1 MTRFHYSRLNVAG
14 DWLSPTVIGVVLH
27 IPGFADIKVYI
38 PADPAL
44 YEVTSTVYV
53 PVASRV

>member
-14 DWLSPTVIGVVLH
+14 DWLPPIVIGVVLH
-27 IPGFADIKVYI
+27 IPGFADFKVYI
-38 PADPAL
+38 PVDPAV

-53 PVASRV
+53 PVAARL